1 MKLILSRRA
10 RQDMDAIS
18 AYTLENWGKTQLLDY
33 VGGLLDSFDKIA
45 ENPNIGGKVQTAPPQ
60 FLRYSYRAHFIF
72 YTCRDDD
79 LHIIRIL
86 HQNMDIARH
95 LGQ

>member
-1 MKLILSRRA
+1 VRAKIWTQYLLIRWQIGEKPSLWIILA
-10 RQDMDAIS
+10 G
-18 AYTLENWGKTQLLDY
+18 YWTVLTELLKT
-33 VGGLLDSFDKIA
+33 
-45 ENPNIGGKVQTAPPQ
+45 PNIGKRVQGIPAR
-60 FLRYSYRAHFIF
+60 FLRYHYRAHFIF
-72 YTCRDDD
+72 YVRHDND

>member
-1 MKLILSRRA
+1 
-10 RQDMDAIS
+10 MDAIS
-18 AYTLENWGKTQLLDY
+18 AYTLANWGKAQLMDY
-33 VGGLLDSFDKIA
+33 IGGLLDSFDRIA
-45 ENPNIGGKVQTAPPQ
+45 ENPNIGKRVQGIPAR
-60 FLRYSYRAHFIF
+60 FLRYHYRAHFIF
-72 YTCRDDD
+72 YVRHDND